1 MNWNDPAARLALI
14 ESVGIEAYN
23 ARMLEQIE
31 KSVIETVAGHRIRV
45 VYSRWGDV
53 HMVGDTGKGFLTM
66 QEARDFASGAPA

>member
-53 HMVGDTGKGFLTM
+53 HMVGDTGKGFSTL
-66 QEARDFASGAPA
+66 QQAREFARAVRP